1 MKGNKFTFTR
11 PCCLLE
17 YKYAISS
24 VDTLKA
30 YNQMDQKSTAIIKL
44 IIIKINKSSN
54 KYTWSYLNLDFLN
67 FFLVIETGGFSE

>member
-1 MKGNKFTFTR
+1 MQGSKFTFTR

-30 YNQMDQKSTAIIKL
+30 YNQMDWKSIAMV
-44 IIIKINKSSN
+44 KINNLSN

>member
-30 YNQMDQKSTAIIKL
+30 YNQTDQKSTAM
-44 IIIKINKSSN
+44 IKINKSSN

>member
-1 MKGNKFTFTR
+1 MKGNKFTCTR

-30 YNQMDQKSTAIIKL
+30 YNQMDQKSTAWLKWISQVT
-44 IIIKINKSSN
+44 N
-54 KYTWSYLNLDFLN
+54 THGP
-67 FFLVIETGGFSE
+67 T